1 MTRLPA
7 VLLSAVLAV
16 SPGLSF
22 QAPSPSP
29 APSGDLE
36 KGIQLARDGDFE
48 GAVVELD
55 AAVRALRELP
65 ARKDD
70 LVRGLVYLATAYLQL
85 DQELSARARL
95 REAITLDPKLELS
108 PREFSPQLLR
118 VFEAVRADAGLP
130 AASPAPN
137 PSPIAFPSPRV
148 PRPSPSPSPA
158 KRRGAALWIVGGGVA
173 AAGAAVAVAAGG
185 GGGATATTSTTQ
197 PTGGVTT
204 TTTAA
209 PSTTTTTTT
218 TAPGPAPTT
227 TTTTTVPPRT
237 CTYSLTPASQPI
249 PLAGTARAECNVR
262 PSDSDCTFT
271 FQKDVDW
278 IHFLSS
284 TTGRGNGRMEY
295 SVDPLLL
302 GSRTGRITVAEG
314 GGACTVNQSGA
325 LVRRAGILDWTSTLD
340 APGGRGQVVLAGAVT
355 FVERGRSARATAL
368 EAGVHR
374 MEANVVSAA
383 GRPGTWT
390 FALGGRY
397 VPGSLRVLAGQPTRA
412 TDNQVTFALS
422 GRPGERIAFTFRT
435 DE

>member
-7 VLLSAVLAV
+7 VLLSALLAV
-16 SPGLSF
+16 SPGLTF
-22 QAPSPSP
+22 QAPSPAP

-137 PSPIAFPSPRV
+137 PSPIASPIASTPPRS

-158 KRRGAALWIVGGGVA
+158 KRRGAAIWIIGGGVA
-173 AAGAAVAVAAGG
+173 AAGAAAAVAAGG
-185 GGGATATTSTTQ
+185 GGGGSAGTTTTTA
-197 PTGGVTT
+197 PIGGVTT
-204 TTTAA
+204 TTA
-209 PSTTTTTTT
+209 PPGTTTTTTT
-218 TAPGPAPTT
+218 TAPSPTT
-227 TTTTTVPPRT
+227 TTTTTTTTTLPPCRPT
-237 CTYSLTPASQPI
+237 ISGDVVI
-249 PLAGTARAECNVR
+249 PLTGGSGRCPVSAEARCAWTAQASDPWINITNGSGSGDGEVRFNAPLTATTRAGEITLTDGSGRCRVSQSGVLVAPVR
-262 PSDSDCTFT
+262 DLDL
-271 FQKDVDW
+271 
-278 IHFLSS
+278 LSS
-284 TTGRGNGRMEY
+284 LDGDSTVQLVVNGAAVALHGRGNRHAMAARREG
-295 SVDPLLL
+295 LN
-302 GSRTGRITVAEG
+302 RIEG
-314 GGACTVNQSGA
+314 
-325 LVRRAGILDWTSTLD
+325 
-340 APGGRGQVVLAGAVT
+340 VVVKGW
-355 FVERGRSARATAL
+355 
-368 EAGVHR
+368 
-374 MEANVVSAA
+374 
-383 GRPGTWT
+383 GRPGTWRIT
-390 FALGGRY
+390 IAQGALKLLH
-397 VPGSLRVLAGQPTRA
+397 PLAGDVLSQQA
-412 TDNQVTFALS
+412 DSITFALS